1 MLWWLWMLLGL
12 ALVVLEVL
20 TPGGFFALFFG
31 IGALLVGALDGLGMG
46 GPDWLQW
53 LLFSVFSIVSLLL
66 FRGPLLARLKS
77 WGRKPNGVDTLVG
90 EVATLL
96 DDLPADAIGK
106 VELRGTPWS
115 AGRPLRGPSGATR
128 RSTGPRRPAAAS
140 RVAAVKIKP
149 ATWSV

>member
-31 IGALLVGALDGLGMG
+31 IGALLVGALDGLGVG

-66 FRGPLLARLKS
+66 FRGPLFARLKS
-77 WGRKPNGVDTLVG
+77 WGRKTNGVDTLVG

-96 DDLPADAIGK
+96 EDLPADAIGK
-106 VELRGTPWS
+106 VELRGTAWS
-115 AGRPLRGPSGATR
+115 ARNEERQSLHKGQRC
-128 RSTGPRRPAAAS
+128 
-140 RVAAVKIKP
+140 RVQRVDGLTLWIRAE
-149 ATWSV
+149 

>member
-53 LLFSVFSIVSLLL
+53 LLFSVLSIVSLLL

-77 WGRKPNGVDTLVG
+77 WGRKTDGVDTLVG

-96 DDLPADAIGK
+96 EDLPADAIGK
-106 VELRGTPWS
+106 VELRGTAWS
-115 AGRPLRGPSGATR
+115 ARNEDRQSLHKGQRC
-128 RSTGPRRPAAAS
+128 
-140 RVAAVKIKP
+140 RVQRVDGLTLWIRAE
-149 ATWSV
+149 

>member
-53 LLFSVFSIVSLLL
+53 LLFSVFSIGSLLL

-96 DDLPADAIGK
+96 EDLPADAIGK
-106 VELRGTPWS
+106 VELRGTAWS
-115 AGRPLRGPSGATR
+115 ARNEDRQSLHKGQRC
-128 RSTGPRRPAAAS
+128 
-140 RVAAVKIKP
+140 RVQRVDGLTLWIRAE
-149 ATWSV
+149 

>member
-96 DDLPADAIGK
+96 EDLPADAIGK
-106 VELRGTPWS
+106 VELRGTAWS
-115 AGRPLRGPSGATR
+115 ARHEDRQSLHKGQRC
-128 RSTGPRRPAAAS
+128 
-140 RVAAVKIKP
+140 RVQRVDGLTLWIRAE
-149 ATWSV
+149 